1 MRPLITP
8 DRIRL
13 QIEVDNWSQGV
24 RESAELLLQDG
35 CITHEYIDAIFTS
48 FEANGDYMIVMPE
61 ILLAH
66 ARPELGAIE
75 TGISLVTLRHPV
87 LYQDDATKP
96 ISVIFTLAAGDPD
109 EHIEMMQ
116 ALALVLT
123 DDESTHRL
131 KTSEDVDAVL
141 RVLVSTET

>member
-1 MRPLITP
+1 MRALITP

-35 CITHEYIDAIFTS
+35 CITREYIDAIFTS

-61 ILLAH
+61 IVLAH
-66 ARPELGAIE
+66 ARPEFGAIE

-87 LYQDDATKP
+87 LYQDDPTRP
-96 ISVIFTLAAGDPD
+96 ICVIFTLAAGNPD
-109 EHIEMMQ
+109 EHIEMMK
-116 ALALVLT
+116 ALAMVLI